1 MHIKFLCSLKS
12 LIATFTSHL
21 SSSLLLRLL
30 MYVDIHNYG
39 LTTVVLHMY
48 TSVYKQR
55 YIICAIKTLT
65 ESKLCVC
72 LCVCVCV
79 CVFVCVCVCVC
90 VCARAHVHVCS
101 YNTGKSYTYIHTYYN
116 SCKKY
121 LYS

>member
-12 LIATFTSHL
+12 LIATLTSHL

-30 MYVDIHNYG
+30 MYADIHNYG

-72 LCVCVCV
+72 VCMCVCVCV
-79 CVFVCVCVCVC
+79 CVL
-90 VCARAHVHVCS
+90 ARARVHVCS